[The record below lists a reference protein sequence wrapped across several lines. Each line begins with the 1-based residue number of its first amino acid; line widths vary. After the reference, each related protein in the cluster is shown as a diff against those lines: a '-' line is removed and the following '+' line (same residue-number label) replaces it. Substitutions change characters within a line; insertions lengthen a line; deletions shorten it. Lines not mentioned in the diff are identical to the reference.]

1 MAFYWTVF
9 TTAAT
14 RTIGLDG
21 KFNCLAQL
29 PILAPWHVAIVSLEV
44 LQSNGISNYFL
55 RNHGIS
61 FKLRGMFNV
70 FPFLP
75 SSDFED
81 FTLLSPLD
89 LAVFSA
95 TFLPDAVAFEA
106 AFLAAPLALVAAFFA
121 VDFALET
128 ALEAVFL
135 AGDFSVAGFLVVAFF
150 DTAAINFFEII
161 ALSPALISPFCPA
174 FTIPED
180 DLIPASLSFFAV
192 AFPTPGNAINAA
204 RGSFFG
210 LAAISSPISTIETA
224 GHNPSLN

>member
-1 MAFYWTVF
+1 MF
-9 TTAAT
+9 AAT
-14 RTIGLDG
+14 TTGTVRLDG

-61 FKLRGMFNV
+61 FRLRGMFNV

-75 SSDFED
+75 SSEFDD
-81 FTLLSPLD
+81 FTLLSPLG
-89 LAVFSA
+89 LTVLSA

-106 AFLAAPLALVAAFFA
+106 AFLAAPLALLAAFFA

-128 ALEAVFL
+128 ALVADFL
-135 AGDFSVAGFLVVAFF
+135 AEDFSAAGFLEVAFLE
-150 DTAAINFFEII
+150 TAAINFFEII
-161 ALSPALISPFCPA
+161 ALNPALINPFCPA
-174 FTIPED
+174 LAMPED

-210 LAAISSPISTIETA
+210 LAAISPPISTIETA